1 MMIFLMFF
9 GITLIG
15 NNDAALKGHF
25 HNFFIYDSSATL
37 KNKTKQWL
45 NQERQLLILFL
56 LLSL

>member
-25 HNFFIYDSSATL
+25 HNFFIYDSSAILRIKIRKWFNL
-37 KNKTKQWL
+37 KKL
-45 NQERQLLILFL
+45 RSDLFL
-56 LLSL
+56 